1 MAEAEDR
8 RPWRPCV
15 GLMLI
20 GPDGRVWV
28 GSRIDKPGNHWQM
41 PQGGIDEGESPRE
54 AALRELR
61 EEIGTGK
68 AEIIAE
74 YPDWLKYDLPP
85 EISAKIW
92 DGRYRGQMQRWFA
105 LRFTGRDEDIR
116 LDRHHHQEFEAW
128 KWEDIDCL
136 PDLVIGFKRDIYTQV
151 VAAFRHLVKGHDTP
165 STAGNP

>member
-1 MAEAEDR
+1 MAGPEDP
-8 RPWRPCV
+8 RPWRACV
-15 GLMLI
+15 GLMLF

-28 GSRIDKPGNHWQM
+28 GDRTDTPGNHWQM

-68 AEIIAE
+68 AEIVAE

-85 EISAKIW
+85 EISRRIW
-92 DGRYRGQMQRWFA
+92 GGRYRGQMQRWFA

-116 LDRHHHQEFEAW
+116 LDRHTREFETW
-128 KWEDIDCL
+128 KWEDIERL
-136 PDLVIGFKRDIYTQV
+136 PDLVIGFKRDIYEKV
-151 VAAFRHLVKGHDTP
+151 VAAFRHLARPDDE
-165 STAGNP
+165 SDS